1 MAWLRGYVQDLAA
14 GEDGGGTA
22 EGRGGEDKAGEDPGR
37 DQENRARDAAG
48 VF

>member
-22 EGRGGEDKAGEDPGR
+22 EGRGGEDEAGEDPGR
-37 DQENRARDAAG
+37 DKENRA
-48 VF
+48 